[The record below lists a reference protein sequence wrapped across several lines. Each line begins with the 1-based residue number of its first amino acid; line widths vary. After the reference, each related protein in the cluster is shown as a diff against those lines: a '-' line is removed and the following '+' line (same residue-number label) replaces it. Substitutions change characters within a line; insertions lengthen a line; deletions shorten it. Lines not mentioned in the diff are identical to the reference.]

1 LHQVYH
7 SYSYLEDAISILLG
21 LHEQYELQYERDKP
35 KKDLIKKSSG
45 GKAIFLSN
53 YFLIIEFHFFFASSS
68 SFENFLARKV
78 QRIGWQQPFRF
89 LFTSACIFIM
99 YIFSSLDTIYYKC
112 YYISKRLL
120 LTQDEGPNKLTN
132 FLYLAFV

>member
-53 YFLIIEFHFFFASSS
+53 YFLIIEFHFFLLQVAVLKIFWQEKFKGSDDNNHFD
-68 SFENFLARKV
+68 SFSLLHVFL
-78 QRIGWQQPFRF
+78 
-89 LFTSACIFIM
+89 LCIF
-99 YIFSSLDTIYYKC
+99 
-112 YYISKRLL
+112 
-120 LTQDEGPNKLTN
+120 
-132 FLYLAFV
+132 FLH